1 MSTSSTFWAE
11 IALVECSS
19 VQNKTKRSHKA
30 LIQSQLRDLLLCLS
44 ADAEK
49 PGGRGSPEKHLA
61 RFAVGSLLK
70 RVHLKAVVIRIGF
83 LWLYVGPEGKG
94 QGLLTC
100 PHESLCTQGLL
111 KQGLFAFQAKFG
123 NALVQTLGAGDF
135 VLGPNSF
142 YSETHP
148 APSQARLSELVSDSQ
163 RAPDT
168 FPPCQGSH
176 CHLKLLHPLPLHFL
190 CLAEELEALLSLE
203 VD

>member
-70 RVHLKAVVIRIGF
+70 RVHLKAVVIRVGF

-94 QGLLTC
+94 RGLLTC
-100 PHESLCTQGLL
+100 PQGGSVCSN
-111 KQGLFAFQAKFG
+111 KGVFAFWTKFG
-123 NALVQTLGAGDF
+123 NALVQTLRAGDS

-142 YSETHP
+142 
-148 APSQARLSELVSDSQ
+148 
-163 RAPDT
+163 
-168 FPPCQGSH
+168 
-176 CHLKLLHPLPLHFL
+176 
-190 CLAEELEALLSLE
+190 
-203 VD
+203 